1 MSTKRSS
8 SNFRYESNAT
18 KLVESLD
25 FNSPFAVL
33 IDASDR
39 ELLNA
44 IHSAY
49 RKSLGEAPLAE
60 VHDCSICGTTFE
72 GYGNNPAPV
81 TFEGRACNSCNAT
94 EVIPAR
100 LARTESG
107 LTPNW

>member
-8 SNFRYESNAT
+8 RKLRNDSVATQLFESSSVFST
-18 KLVESLD
+18 SVSDSDFLD
-25 FNSPFAVL
+25 
-33 IDASDR
+33 
-39 ELLNA
+39 A
-44 IHSAY
+44 IYSAY
-49 RKSLGEAPLAE
+49 RKSLGNEPLSK
-60 VHDCSICGTTFE
+60 VHNCSICGTAFE

-81 TFEGRACNSCNAT
+81 TFEGRACDSCNAT